1 MTTMVKQWTIIGSF
15 GLWSLASGFLTSRAG
30 NQQPKLQF
38 NPPAT
43 RSPFP
48 FDLKAAS
55 IADDELTET
64 YYNDENQHSLVMDF
78 VETILHETPRGKMK
92 EDEVGLL
99 REIMA
104 DFPNDIA
111 ELEPANTVESL
122 LYRLLGEWK
131 AALRDD
137 DTEREEWFRP
147 SSTDFSVSISAWEN
161 SADADKVVHVLSLLS
176 DQRELFVDGHTAVQP
191 DLLTIKSVLR
201 SLAASRE
208 RGLDKRATVVFDSLG
223 DCGLVADAE
232 AYELMISITAKSRA
246 KGAAERAEKLLREGV
261 QQFPPQMIGGIVSG
275 ISTQAFN
282 TVVTAYAKSGDERG
296 PEKAEGLIVYMDQV
310 DTENGSLGVCSPSIN
325 TFTSLIDAYAQRN
338 EWEAANQADRIL
350 NQLLDQYM
358 EGNDDLEPN
367 IATWG
372 IVINSWARLSKKNR
386 TGAAERAGRLL
397 KRMEDLYQ
405 AGRISCRPDAIV
417 YVTCM
422 NAYAFSKNGSG
433 AAEAEQLLDEMNEC
447 YLDGD
452 DSMKPSARSIK
463 IVIDS
468 WVKNGDMERAEDF
481 LDKYED
487 FVASEQTPEFSEEI
501 RDIYRSMLF
510 GYTQQ
515 QNTSRARFYLEDMIE
530 KGLKPDSVCFDRCV

>member
-1 MTTMVKQWTIIGSF
+1 
-15 GLWSLASGFLTSRAG
+15 
-30 NQQPKLQF
+30 
-38 NPPAT
+38 
-43 RSPFP
+43 
-48 FDLKAAS
+48 
-55 IADDELTET
+55 
-64 YYNDENQHSLVMDF
+64 MDF